1 METLVTHCGKQTIE
15 SMASRKENLLLG
27 EERPKALGHSEEEFV
42 SQRRNLSSG
51 ERFTFF
57 F

>member
-1 METLVTHCGKQTIE
+1 MTHCGKQTIE